1 MAAAS
6 DDAAGGDPPLR
17 RSLAPGP
24 IGRRRWLAE
33 WVLAQ
38 TASEMGGGERS
49 AEARRGEAR
58 CGGENPKRDITYISH
73 QRRGEGEGKRPKK
86 ATAAAQEGRARGADG
101 QVHEEV
107 QGGHGGGVGRHGGH
121 AGGWRPDEVEVGSGG
136 GRDDD
141 EGAGG
146 VGGVHQEE
154 EGAAA
159 DGGRGDYSP

>member
-1 MAAAS
+1 M
-6 DDAAGGDPPLR
+6 
-17 RSLAPGP
+17 P
-24 IGRRRWLAE
+24 IFNFLLLHE
-33 WVLAQ
+33 LFLLD
-38 TASEMGGGERS
+38 GER
-49 AEARRGEAR
+49 ERRKKS
-58 CGGENPKRDITYISH
+58 GGENPKRDITYISH

-141 EGAGG
+141 EGEGG

>member
-1 MAAAS
+1 M
-6 DDAAGGDPPLR
+6 R
-17 RSLAPGP
+17 
-24 IGRRRWLAE
+24 
-33 WVLAQ
+33 
-38 TASEMGGGERS
+38 GER
-49 AEARRGEAR
+49 E
-58 CGGENPKRDITYISH
+58 GENPKRDITYISH